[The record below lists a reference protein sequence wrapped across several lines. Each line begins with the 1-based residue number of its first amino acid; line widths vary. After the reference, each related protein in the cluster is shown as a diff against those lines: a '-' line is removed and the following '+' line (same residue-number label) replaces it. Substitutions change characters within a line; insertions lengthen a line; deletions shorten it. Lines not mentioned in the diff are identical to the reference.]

1 MSKLLKTIINGA
13 AVYTVATEYEVENFD
28 SIISLEEVELVD
40 STPELEALVSRVE
53 DTELGPITSDPG
65 AEEEA

>member
-53 DTELGPITSDPG
+53 DTELGPITSDPD
-65 AEEEA
+65 AEEA

>member
-1 MSKLLKTIINGA
+1 MSKLLKTIINGT
-13 AVYTVATEYEVENFD
+13 AVYTVATEYEIENFD

-40 STPELEALVSRVE
+40 STPELEAIVSRVE
-53 DTELGPITSDPG
+53 DTELGAMPSEPE